1 MTLDKR
7 FCDKLQGLES
17 EESHLR
23 GGWMCGRGDNFTRD
37 DAPPCGLN
45 SRYSV
50 DGAAR
55 SHLDS
60 AKQLLRLPLQ
70 RHAMALVYTCSP
82 FLEVDR
88 MGRAARSA
96 RTELLGVGR
105 LLSGDEASQAA
116 VDRSLDAPG
125 GHATAFVPP
134 DASRERVVRSRSPRG
149 GGLGSATACS
159 SLSGFEAPKQFGL
172 LALVLG
178 VIAALL
184 LMPRTAAAQV
194 DAWEFEVYPYAT
206 EERGVVELETL
217 NAVVP
222 NGHNQPGSGLSSGT
236 FPSQGS
242 WFNSYELTYGL
253 TDRIEAAVYLDLT
266 QVRGH
271 GLWYSGSKY
280 RLRGRLFDQGVL
292 PIDIGWY
299 AELEWHKTPQF
310 DDASLELELRPIMEK
325 DVGPFSLMVDPIFEK
340 PLLGPDKNHG
350 FEFGYVS
357 GLYYRWMRYLS
368 PGVEF
373 YGGIGLIDDNDPL
386 SEQQHYIFP
395 VVWGQLPYGVEYNV
409 GPGFGLS
416 KGSDHVLVK
425 FNFELER
432 FIGSIFGPSSDS
444 GWFF

>member
-1 MTLDKR
+1 VTLKTI
-7 FCDKLQGLES
+7 FCDKLEALEPEKS
-17 EESHLR
+17 YLR
-23 GGWMCGRGDNFTRD
+23 GSWVCGRGDNSARD
-37 DAPPCGLN
+37 DAAVRCINFG
-45 SRYSV
+45 YSV
-50 DGAAR
+50 DGAAGSR
-55 SHLDS
+55 FDS
-60 AKQLLRLPLQ
+60 QEQLLRLPFQ
-70 RHAMALVYTCSP
+70 QHAMALVYACSS
-82 FLEVDR
+82 LLGVDW
-88 MGRAARSA
+88 MGRAARA
-96 RTELLGVGR
+96 AGTELLGMGW
-105 LLSGDEASQAA
+105 LLSGHQASQAA

-125 GHATAFVPP
+125 GHAAAFVPV
-134 DASRERVVRSRSPRG
+134 DASRERIKRNGSSRSR
-149 GGLGSATACS
+149 GLDSAGAGS
-159 SLSGFEAPKQFGL
+159 SLKGFEASKQFGF
-172 LALVLG
+172 LAVVIG
-178 VIAALL
+178 VISVLL
-184 LMPRTAAAQV
+184 LTSRPATAQV

-206 EERGVVELETL
+206 EERGVVELEML
-217 NAVVP
+217 NGVVP
-222 NGHNQPGSGLSSGT
+222 NGHNQAGSGLSSGT
-236 FPSQGS
+236 FASQGS

-292 PIDIGWY
+292 PIDLGWY
-299 AELEWHKTPQF
+299 VELEWHKTPQF
-310 DDASLELELRPIMEK
+310 DDDELELELRPIMEK
-325 DVGPFSLMVDPIFEK
+325 DIGPFSLMVDPIFEK
-340 PLLGPDKNHG
+340 PLVGPDKNRG